1 MVLGARPDDRHP
13 LAELELVDDILEPSH
28 PTLHRFQ
35 QDDADVRAGQGDRD
49 PWQTRP
55 AADVDNRVLPLQD
68 LLHDGRVEDVPI
80 PDPVHLP
87 GADHAA
93 SHPVPGEHPG
103 VDDRRRQA

>member
-1 MVLGARPDDRHP
+1 
-13 LAELELVDDILEPSH
+13 
-28 PTLHRFQ
+28 
-35 QDDADVRAGQGDRD
+35 
-49 PWQTRP
+49 
-55 AADVDNRVLPLQD
+55 
-68 LLHDGRVEDVPI
+68 VPI